1 MNEKPSDIAGHIADE
16 LAACGVKLVAS
27 LPDNWLTGVIDALD
41 RDERFTHIPVN
52 REESAIG
59 LCSGAYMGAMGSA
72 ALMGASGFMTVIYA
86 ITKINYT
93 YEIPLFLML
102 TLRGGVGDHHKHHAS
117 NSLYLR
123 PVLDAIDMPYRI
135 IDQPGD
141 ISSISRCYHHT
152 RTFSRP
158 MAVIFTRDL
167 LRGGRHMKYLDC
179 FRALARQR
187 TDQIVVTSAGNS
199 GQAWWA
205 ATRDTEATFY
215 LDASM
220 SLSTMFASGLAF
232 ARPELKIWAFM
243 GDGAFCMNPGMLMVE
258 RQMNLPNLTHFLVSN
273 RVYGATSN
281 AGLPNVEQNDYAAIA
296 RAMGLDRVFEFA
308 DLVGARARPS
318 DADGRQHGRPYLR
331 GAGGRAVFRCR
342 AEARAAALRRRRVE
356 IPLRPPHRGAHRLR
370 HLRLSAV
377 S

>member
-1 MNEKPSDIAGHIADE
+1 MNDKPSDIARGIADE

-41 RDERFTHIPVN
+41 RDIRFTHIPVN

-135 IDQPGD
+135 IDEPGD
-141 ISSISRCYHHT
+141 IPSISRCYHHT

-167 LRGGRHMKYLDC
+167 LRG
-179 FRALARQR
+179 
-187 TDQIVVTSAGNS
+187 S
-199 GQAWWA
+199 
-205 ATRDTEATFY
+205 
-215 LDASM
+215 
-220 SLSTMFASGLAF
+220 
-232 ARPELKIWAFM
+232 RP
-243 GDGAFCMNPGMLMVE
+243 
-258 RQMNLPNLTHFLVSN
+258 
-273 RVYGATSN
+273 
-281 AGLPNVEQNDYAAIA
+281 
-296 RAMGLDRVFEFA
+296 
-308 DLVGARARPS
+308 
-318 DADGRQHGRPYLR
+318 
-331 GAGGRAVFRCR
+331 
-342 AEARAAALRRRRVE
+342 
-356 IPLRPPHRGAHRLR
+356 
-370 HLRLSAV
+370 
-377 S
+377 

>member
-1 MNEKPSDIAGHIADE
+1 MNEKPSDIAGHITDE

-27 LPDNWLTGVIDALD
+27 LPDNWLTGVIDVLD

-141 ISSISRCYHHT
+141 ISSISRCYQHT

-167 LRGGRHMKYLDC
+167 LRGGR
-179 FRALARQR
+179 
-187 TDQIVVTSAGNS
+187 
-199 GQAWWA
+199 
-205 ATRDTEATFY
+205 
-215 LDASM
+215 
-220 SLSTMFASGLAF
+220 
-232 ARPELKIWAFM
+232 P
-243 GDGAFCMNPGMLMVE
+243 
-258 RQMNLPNLTHFLVSN
+258 
-273 RVYGATSN
+273 
-281 AGLPNVEQNDYAAIA
+281 
-296 RAMGLDRVFEFA
+296 
-308 DLVGARARPS
+308 
-318 DADGRQHGRPYLR
+318 
-331 GAGGRAVFRCR
+331 
-342 AEARAAALRRRRVE
+342 
-356 IPLRPPHRGAHRLR
+356 
-370 HLRLSAV
+370 
-377 S
+377 